1 MAHLA
6 GVECKNSLCGVC
18 RKSEPMVP
26 AGTTMT
32 MHGVTYR
39 HDGTIGWERVDGGG
53 QRSMTTAG
61 PNPDVDWLLARARA
75 DGTLARGAMSMR
87 GFNTPIAGDGR
98 YPCGRCRMCAKR
110 AFGACT
116 RPVAN
121 KSWRDHL
128 LAPKPDPAVAAHDAE
143 IDRLLTKVR
152 NSFSVVVEV

>member
-61 PNPDVDWLLARARA
+61 PAPDVDWLLARSRA

-87 GFNTPIAGDGR
+87 GSTRRSPETAAIRADAAACAPSVLSARALDRWQTRAGGITCWPR
-98 YPCGRCRMCAKR
+98 SRIRR
-110 AFGACT
+110 
-116 RPVAN
+116 
-121 KSWRDHL
+121 L
-128 LAPKPDPAVAAHDAE
+128 AAHDAE